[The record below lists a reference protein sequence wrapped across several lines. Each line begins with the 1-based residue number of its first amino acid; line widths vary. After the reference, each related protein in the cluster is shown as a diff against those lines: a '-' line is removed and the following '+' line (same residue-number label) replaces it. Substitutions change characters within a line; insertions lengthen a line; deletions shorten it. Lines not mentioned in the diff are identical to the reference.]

1 MEKLSLERV
10 LVRRRESWGFVCEMA
25 PGAGVGPGLG
35 GGTVG
40 VRQSTCL
47 ARGGG
52 RVRWLCRERTTDEQR

>member
-25 PGAGVGPGLG
+25 PGAGVGV
-35 GGTVG
+35 GTVG
-40 VRQSTCL
+40 VRPSTCL